1 MKNVK
6 TDVLLNLMD
15 ICLKERVRITF
26 TLGYISFAFSDGI
39 NIVSKQVKLE
49 TLLNLK
55 DAFKLN
61 DAIRTFK
68 KEAEKELNNKK
79 GHMEESE
86 V

>member
-6 TDVLLNLMD
+6 TDVLLSLMD

-26 TLGYISFAFSDGI
+26 TLGFISFTFSDGI
-39 NIVSKQVKLE
+39 NIVSKKVNLE

-61 DAIRTFK
+61 DTIRTFK
-68 KEAEKELNNKK
+68 KEAEKELNNKRR
-79 GHMEESE
+79 
-86 V
+86 